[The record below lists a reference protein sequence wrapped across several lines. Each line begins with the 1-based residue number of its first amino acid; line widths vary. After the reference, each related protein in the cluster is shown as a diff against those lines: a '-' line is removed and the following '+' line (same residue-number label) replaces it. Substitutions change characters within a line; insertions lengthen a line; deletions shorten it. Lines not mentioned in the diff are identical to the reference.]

1 MTAQEFVQYM
11 PADALAAT
19 IAHVVESVDPD
30 KGNMIVNVC
39 WRQLIALVGEYR
51 ATYMVFGNN
60 CDKPTPQI
68 VLPLECDEV
77 QS

>member
-1 MTAQEFVQYM
+1 MTAQEFTQYM

-39 WRQLIALVGEYR
+39 WKQLKALVGKDR
-51 ATYMVFGNN
+51 AEYMVFGNN
-60 CDKPTPQI
+60 DGLDPDIASLLKVT
-68 VLPLECDEV
+68 
-77 QS
+77 S

>member
-1 MTAQEFVQYM
+1 MTAQEFTQYM

-19 IAHVVESVDPD
+19 IAHVVESIDPD

-60 CDKPTPQI
+60 DGVDQDI
-68 VLPLECDEV
+68 AQLLDGV